1 MYNVHTR
8 TYYYVICD
16 FTDHPNTYSEKFED
30 DDVVAA
36 FAYLFN
42 KLADLFGEVNFMK
55 LKSACIQR
63 GTLLPS
69 EFKERIK
76 AAVQLDD
83 LLDVL
88 DNPVYC
94 NWLNT
99 RLLKRIVKSV
109 DIPEAKHLIQAYEN
123 CVYSRK
129 VSDVMMYFNSRCF
142 NPSHVSLVNV
152 KIVRSFKSLTVAD
165 IIRFCEK
172 LESDMGLYAGSVT
185 ATECQPGCLQI
196 TCVIP
201 IHCALFAYEMAKT
214 NFIKFRQFHI
224 QYIEIVSFPK
234 VFALKFSIKEN
245 DKLTIGTVMF
255 IAIASYKLK
264 MFVLFAINS
273 LKQINNIVNFNLIST
288 YVYTYK

>member
-1 MYNVHTR
+1 M
-8 TYYYVICD
+8 
-16 FTDHPNTYSEKFED
+16 
-30 DDVVAA
+30 
-36 FAYLFN
+36 FN
-42 KLADLFGEVNFMK
+42 KLGDLFEEVNFIK
-55 LKSACIQR
+55 LKNACIQR

-69 EFKERIK
+69 EFKQQIK
-76 AAVQLDD
+76 AAVALDD

-88 DNPVYC
+88 DNPMYC

-129 VSDVMMYFNSRCF
+129 VSDVMPYFDPRCF
-142 NPSHVSLVNV
+142 NPLHVSLVNA
-152 KIVRSFKSLTVAD
+152 KIVRSFTNLTVAD
-165 IIRFCEK
+165 IIKYCET
-172 LESDMGLYAGSVT
+172 LEINMGVYAGSVT

-224 QYIEIVSFPK
+224 QYIEIESFPK
-234 VFALKFSIKEN
+234 VFALKFSIEEN
-245 DKLTIGTVMF
+245 DKLTIGTVVF
-255 IAIASYKLK
+255 IAIASYTIYMVHLASIKVWRIR
-264 MFVLFAINS
+264 M
-273 LKQINNIVNFNLIST
+273 
-288 YVYTYK
+288 